1 MHGLATTQ
9 MSEVDEMVEANP
21 KDKKPKFFRTPQA
34 FRDWLEKHH
43 ACEDVLLVGFYKVG
57 SGKPSM
63 TWPESVD
70 QALCFGWIDG
80 VRKSIDELSYSV
92 RFTPRKAKS
101 TWSSVNIQRV
111 AELTEQKLMHQAGL
125 DAFQRRQSDNSSIY
139 SYEQRDVELP
149 EPYAGILR
157 KKKAASKYFHSQSP
171 SYRKAAC
178 WWVISAKKEETRSK
192 RLATLIELSEKE
204 EQIPQF
210 QVRKPP
216 KRK

>member
-1 MHGLATTQ
+1 M
-9 MSEVDEMVEANP
+9 
-21 KDKKPKFFRTPQA
+21 KPKFFKNQQA

-43 ACEDVLLVGFYKVG
+43 HIEEALLVGFYKVG

-80 VRKSIDELSYSV
+80 VRKSIDDISYSI

-101 TWSSVNIQRV
+101 TWSSVNIKR
-111 AELTEQKLMHQAGL
+111 ATELIAKGQMQTAGL
-125 DAFQRRQSDNSSIY
+125 QAFERRETQNSSIY

-149 EPYAGILR
+149 EPYSGTLR
-157 KKKAASKYFHSQSP
+157 KNKAASTYFHAQPP

-178 WWVISAKKEETRSK
+178 WWVISAKKEETRLK
-192 RLATLIELSEKE
+192 RLNTLIELSQQGQ
-204 EQIPQF
+204 QIPQF
-210 QVRKPP
+210 LPRKPP
-216 KRK
+216 KRT